1 MTSLKICGIKDSDT
15 LVLLQQ
21 LSVEYVGFV
30 FAESKRQVTA
40 EQAKTLIEE
49 ARARVIVESNQLE
62 SKLETFPRLV
72 GVFVNPD
79 LPDLD
84 DVFNQ
89 VPLDVIQ
96 LHGQETPEFC
106 QMVQTRFGK
115 PVWKAI
121 GIGAGS
127 DSILERLASYKN
139 SVQAYLF
146 DTHDQNQ
153 AGGTGKKFT
162 WTHIPDLQRMTAPLP
177 AIIAGGISIENVE
190 TLLHEYT
197 PNLIDLSSG
206 VETDGVK
213 DARKIIEL
221 VERVKQ
227 HVTSYERTK

>member
-21 LSVEYVGFV
+21 LSVEYVGLV
-30 FAESKRQVTA
+30 FTESKRQVTV
-40 EQAKTLIEE
+40 EQARTLIEE
-49 ARARVIVESNQLE
+49 ARSIVELNQLE

-89 VPLDVIQ
+89 VPLDVFQ

-106 QMVQTRFGK
+106 QMVQTRYGK

-127 DSILERLASYKN
+127 DSISERLTSYKN

-153 AGGTGKKFT
+153 AGGTGKKFI

-190 TLLHEYT
+190 TLLREYA

-213 DARKIIEL
+213 DASKIIEL

-227 HVTSYERTK
+227 HVASYERTK